1 MPHLTSLTA
10 TSSTL
15 ATRFAATL
23 VTAVAFVSDRLRSV
37 ARGDRGD
44 NPVSTAIIVAVL
56 AAAALLVTG
65 AIMAVTEGWLGKLGE
80 ATP

>member
-1 MPHLTSLTA
+1 MAAVMSMP
-10 TSSTL
+10 
-15 ATRFAATL
+15 
-23 VTAVAFVSDRLRSV
+23 DRLRSV

-65 AIMAVTEGWLGKLGE
+65 AIMAVTQGWLGQLE
-80 ATP
+80 DAVP